1 MPIHVTTVSLALFS
15 IASISDASSSV
26 SKPYATKLCGFCGKR
41 VQTLAYVCA
50 CTTFKYRYN
59 LNSLRRVFKFS
70 GFITLEPMQTPTSC
84 IRACTWWQFKRN
96 PRQRSTMKEINPSSK
111 NAGKKRKHKSKRCG
125 PNLPRGQQ
133 AGSHD
138 FLAHAVPHECTET
151 RRDESNTKR
160 IPNSIN
166 HGDAVGEDGEQSL
179 ETDAVMCLFGRV
191 PVRKE
196 VSF

>member
-1 MPIHVTTVSLALFS
+1 MQEHKPNQIFGIFLTKRSWCLPVAARIPNVRLLVTASSRIMFSLIISSITMPIHVTTVSLALFS
-15 IASISDASSSV
+15 IGSISDASSSV

-111 NAGKKRKHKSKRCG
+111 NAGKKRKHKSALRTESST
-125 PNLPRGQQ
+125 R
-133 AGSHD
+133 STSW
-138 FLAHAVPHECTET
+138 LA
-151 RRDESNTKR
+151 
-160 IPNSIN
+160 
-166 HGDAVGEDGEQSL
+166 
-179 ETDAVMCLFGRV
+179 
-191 PVRKE
+191 
-196 VSF
+196 